1 LKYTLFSL
9 LFYCLFFYSTLF
21 RTPPSTY
28 DNATSKVLTSEK
40 GVGAL
45 DDLGGAVDAFTQF
58 AFLFTERPH
67 TAKVD
72 ALELEILSLPAAGFG
87 DSDVLFVRRFEMDG
101 MQV

>member
-1 LKYTLFSL
+1 M
-9 LFYCLFFYSTLF
+9 
-21 RTPPSTY
+21 
-28 DNATSKVLTSEK
+28 TSEK
-40 GVGAL
+40 GVGGL

-101 MQV
+101 IQV

>member
-1 LKYTLFSL
+1 MLI
-9 LFYCLFFYSTLF
+9 FYSTLF

-101 MQV
+101 IQV

>member
-1 LKYTLFSL
+1 LCFV
-9 LFYCLFFYSTLF
+9 

-40 GVGAL
+40 GVGALDL